1 MQLMKILIPLLV
13 ILTNTAMGNDVL
25 VTIPQE
31 TLENLSYL
39 PNMKMTAIQK
49 KGFTSFKTTSENL
62 DVLSQLVHEKQ
73 GHCGGFLTSFSN
85 QIHNRPVQQSFN
97 TLSLYELSKGDQVR
111 DYLDEVSE
119 ERIFETIEWFSS
131 YPTRY
136 YTTPSGIKAMEDLA
150 VKWKTIVKD
159 LNFANVELIHHAK
172 WKQPSVVLTLTGIKK
187 DVIIIG
193 GHGDSINTD
202 ENTPHSHAP
211 GADDNASGI
220 SVITEVIK
228 VLSIKG
234 YQPQNT
240 IKFMAYS
247 AEEVGLLGSMDLAL
261 QYQQAQIPVKGVLQ
275 FDGTNYRGSKNFEM
289 VLISDGT
296 DQVQNKFLGMLLDTY
311 LKIRWSYDKCG
322 YACSDHYSWTYH
334 GFPASFPAEAKVREE
349 NPRIHTAEDTLD
361 VSNNSAAHSVN
372 FAKLG
377 IAYVLEL
384 DK

>member
-1 MQLMKILIPLLV
+1 MKILLPLV
-13 ILTNTAMGNDVL
+13 ILLSNLALAADVL
-25 VTIPQE
+25 ITIPSE
-31 TLENLSYL
+31 TLGNINHL
-39 PNMKMTAIQK
+39 PDIKMTSVQK
-49 KGFTSFKTTSENL
+49 KGLVSFRTTSDNL
-62 DVLSQLVHEKQ
+62 DSLSQLVHEKQ
-73 GHCGGFLTSFSN
+73 GHCGGFLTSFTE
-85 QIHNRPVQQSFN
+85 QIHHQPAQASFN
-97 TLSLYELSKGDQVR
+97 TLSLYGLSRGDQVR
-111 DYLDEVSE
+111 EYLQEVSE
-119 ERIFETIEWFSS
+119 ERIFETIQWFSS

-136 YTTPSGIKAMEDLA
+136 YTTESGIKAMEDLA
-150 VKWKTIVKD
+150 DKWRSIVKD
-159 LNFANVELIHHAK
+159 LNFAKVELVHHKK
-172 WKQPSVVLTLTGIKK
+172 WKQPSVVLTLTGINK

-202 ENTPHSHAP
+202 ENTPHAHAP

-228 VLSIKG
+228 VLSLKG
-234 YQPQNT
+234 YRPQNT
-240 IKFMAYS
+240 IKFMAYA

-261 QYQQAQIPVKGVLQ
+261 KYQEEKIPVKGVLQ
-275 FDGTNYRGSKNFEM
+275 FDGTNYRGSKQFEM

-349 NPRIHTAEDTLD
+349 NPHIHTAEDTLS

>member
-1 MQLMKILIPLLV
+1 MKILLPLIFL
-13 ILTNTAMGNDVL
+13 LSNLALAADVL
-25 VTIPQE
+25 VTIPRE
-31 TLENLSYL
+31 ILEDISHF
-39 PNMKMTAIQK
+39 PNINMSADQK
-49 KGFTSFKTTSENL
+49 QGLATFRTTSDNL
-62 DVLSQLVHEKQ
+62 DVLSQIVHEKQ
-73 GHCGGFLTSFSN
+73 GHCGGFLTSFSEK
-85 QIHNRPVQQSFN
+85 IHNQPAQVSFN

-111 DYLDEVSE
+111 EYLQEVSE
-119 ERIFETIEWFSS
+119 ERLYETIEWFSS

-136 YTTPSGIKAMEDLA
+136 YTTKSGIKAMEDLA
-150 VKWKTIVKD
+150 VKWRSMVKD
-159 LNFANVELIHHAK
+159 LSFAKVELVHHKK
-172 WKQPSVVLTLTGIKK
+172 WKQPSVVLTFTGIKE

-228 VLSIKG
+228 VLSLKG
-234 YQPQNT
+234 YRPQNT

-261 QYQQAQIPVKGVLQ
+261 KYQEAKVPVKGVLQ
-275 FDGTNYRGSKNFEM
+275 FDGTNYRGSKQFEM

-349 NPRIHTAEDTLD
+349 NPHIHTAEDTLS

>member
-1 MQLMKILIPLLV
+1 MHHMKNLLPLVFL
-13 ILTNTAMGNDVL
+13 LSNLAFGADVL
-25 VTIPQE
+25 VTIPRE
-31 TLENLSYL
+31 TLENLSHL
-39 PNMKMTAIQK
+39 PDIKMTAVQK
-49 KGFTSFKTTSENL
+49 KGFASFQTTSDNL
-62 DVLSQLVHEKQ
+62 DELSQLVHEKQ
-73 GHCGGFLTSFSN
+73 GHCGGFLTSFTE
-85 QIHNRPVQQSFN
+85 QIHHQPTQVSYN

-111 DYLDEVSE
+111 EYLQEVSE
-119 ERIFETIEWFSS
+119 NRIFETIEWFSS

-136 YTTPSGIKAMEDLA
+136 YTTKTGIKAMEDLA
-150 VKWKTIVKD
+150 VKWRNIVKD
-159 LNFANVELIHHAK
+159 LSFAKVELVHHQK
-172 WKQPSVVLTLTGIKK
+172 WKQPSVVLTLTGIKN

-202 ENTPHSHAP
+202 ENTPLSHAP

-228 VLSIKG
+228 VLSLKG

-240 IKFMAYS
+240 IKFMAYA

-261 QYQQAQIPVKGVLQ
+261 KYQEAKIPVKGVLQ
-275 FDGTNYRGSKNFEM
+275 FDGTNYRGSKQFEM

-349 NPRIHTAEDTLD
+349 NPHIHTAEDTLS